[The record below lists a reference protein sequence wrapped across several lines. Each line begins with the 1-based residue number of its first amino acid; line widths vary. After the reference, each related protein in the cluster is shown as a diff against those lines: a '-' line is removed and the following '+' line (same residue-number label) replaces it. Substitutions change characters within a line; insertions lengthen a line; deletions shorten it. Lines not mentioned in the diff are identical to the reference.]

1 MNKEIPL
8 LYGSPKDKA
17 LFTPRDF
24 LGHRNVNPQ
33 IDIAVMYFCD
43 KFDKIVRKK
52 YPSIT
57 DRKFYSD
64 KNFKPAIINNKRI
77 AFIKSEIGGASSGAS
92 VEELIASGTKQVFF
106 IGSCGTLQNLP
117 IGSIIIPTKA
127 IRDEG
132 TSYHYATPSKYSYA
146 DKKLTQKL
154 GQVCKEKKIDFNIGT
169 TWTTDAPYR
178 ETIKKVK
185 KYVKEN
191 VLCVEMEAAS
201 LFAIAK
207 YRKISIAGIFWVSD
221 QLLQE
226 WKPAFTS
233 NEYKDGTKI
242 AFEIIENVLTNHI

>member
-8 LYGSPKDKA
+8 LFGSPKDKA

-24 LGHRNVNPQ
+24 LGHRNVNPKV
-33 IDIAVMYFCD
+33 DIAIIYFCD
-43 KFDKIVRKK
+43 KFDKLVRKK
-52 YPSIT
+52 YPAIT
-57 DRKFYSD
+57 DRKFYSN
-64 KNFKPAIINNKRI
+64 KNFKPAIINKKRI
-77 AFIKSEIGGASSGAS
+77 VFIKSEIGGASCGAS
-92 VEELIASGTKQVFF
+92 VEELIGSGAREIIFV
-106 IGSCGTLQNLP
+106 GSCGTLQNLP

-132 TSYHYATPSKYSYA
+132 TSYHYAKPSKYSYA

-154 GQVCKEKKIDFNIGT
+154 GQICKEKNIGFKKGT

-191 VLCVEMEAAS
+191 VLGVEMEAAS

-207 YRKISIAGIFWVSD
+207 YRNVPIAGIFWVSD

-233 NEYKDGTKI
+233 NEYKDGAKI
-242 AFEIIENVLTNHI
+242 AFEIIDNILTK